1 MLDTLIQKLA
11 KEMEIEGSLAT
22 EVPGVYSISVDEK
35 HVALLTSTPRGRRV
49 NTRNFRN
56 FYF

>member
-35 HVALLTSTPRGRRV
+35 DEKNGKVSEKKIKKKKRRIKTYG
-49 NTRNFRN
+49 N
-56 FYF
+56 